1 MIDYIII
8 PARFASKRLPGKPLV
23 LINGLYLLDRVISV
37 AKQVAS
43 SIDNLKILVATDN
56 QLIID
61 YCQSLKIDVVITSP
75 DITSGTERVFVAC
88 QNLTEKPRY
97 VINLQGD
104 APFISPQQVI
114 AVLNKARSTNA
125 GVVTPVVQLTWD
137 MLDGLREHKIKS
149 PLSGTTCVLD
159 SQERAIWFSKSI
171 IPVLRIE
178 EKLRKESIYSPV
190 FQHLGLYCYSME
202 MLEWFLL
209 APPGFYESL
218 EELEQLRFLEKG
230 KEVLTVEVSPSK
242 IFMSGI
248 DSPDDVILAEKKI
261 MEFGDPYI
269 PY

>member
-23 LINGLYLLDRVISV
+23 LINGRHLLDRVISV

-43 SIDNLKILVATDN
+43 SIDNVKILVATDN

-61 YCQSLKIDVVITSP
+61 YCKSLKVDVVLTSP

-88 QNLTEKPRY
+88 QQANEKPRF

-104 APFISPQQVI
+104 APFISPQQVV
-114 AVLNKARSTNA
+114 AVLNKARSTNV
-125 GVVTPVVQLTWD
+125 GFVTPVVQLTWD
-137 MLDGLREHKIKS
+137 MLDELREHKIMS
-149 PLSGTTCVLD
+149 PFSGTTCVRD
-159 SQERAIWFSKSI
+159 NEERALWFSKSI

-178 EKLRKESIYSPV
+178 EKLRIESINSPV
-190 FQHLGLYCYSME
+190 FQHLGLYCYSIE

-209 APPGFYESL
+209 APVGFYESL

-230 KEVLTVEVSPSK
+230 KEILTVEVSPSK

-248 DSPDDVILAEKKI
+248 DSPEDVILAEKKI
-261 MEFGDPYI
+261 MEFGDPYM

>member
-8 PARFASKRLPGKPLV
+8 PARFASKRLPGKPLAR
-23 LINGLYLLDRVISV
+23 INGIYLLDRVISV

-56 QLIID
+56 QLIVD
-61 YCQSLKIDVVITSP
+61 YCQSLKIDVVLTSP
-75 DITSGTERVFVAC
+75 DITSGTERAFVAC
-88 QNLTEKPRY
+88 QKMHVTPRF

-104 APFISPQQVI
+104 APFISPQQVV
-114 AVLNKARSTNA
+114 AVLNKARITNA
-125 GVVTPVVQLTWD
+125 SVVTPVVRLTWD
-137 MLDGLREHKIKS
+137 MLDGLREHKIIS
-149 PLSGTTCVLD
+149 PLSGTTCVRD
-159 SQERAIWFSKSI
+159 IEERALWFSKSI
-171 IPVLRIE
+171 IPVLRTE

-190 FQHLGLYCYSME
+190 YQHLGLYCYSIE

-230 KEVLTVEVSPSK
+230 KEILTAEVLPSK

-261 MEFGDPYI
+261 VEFGDPYI